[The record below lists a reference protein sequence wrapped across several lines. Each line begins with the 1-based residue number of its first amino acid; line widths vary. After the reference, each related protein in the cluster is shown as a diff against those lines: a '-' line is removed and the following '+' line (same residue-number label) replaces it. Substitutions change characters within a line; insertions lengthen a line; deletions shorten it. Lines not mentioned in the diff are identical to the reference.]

1 MCVGAWMRES
11 VSVCVS
17 VCAFEAKR
25 EMNRGREKK
34 KRKIACTGVQ
44 RMSLYEI
51 NKKRD
56 EGRKE
61 IKGLFE

>member
-1 MCVGAWMRES
+1 MSSQKTGLTSTQKRKRRRYREERVCVGAWMRES

-34 KRKIACTGVQ
+34 KRKIV
-44 RMSLYEI
+44 LVY
-51 NKKRD
+51 
-56 EGRKE
+56 
-61 IKGLFE
+61 